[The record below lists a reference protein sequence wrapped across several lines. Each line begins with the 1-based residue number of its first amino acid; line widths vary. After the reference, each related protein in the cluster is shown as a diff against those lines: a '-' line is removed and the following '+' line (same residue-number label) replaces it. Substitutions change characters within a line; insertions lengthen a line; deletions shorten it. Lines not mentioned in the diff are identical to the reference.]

1 MTASDGTIQFAY
13 DLSLPTMPVIG
24 TEQLAS
30 LNAWREMFRRLG
42 LIGQT
47 PDRYSGR
54 GFGNLSL
61 RCVSGEA
68 AFTISASQS
77 SANLVATPDDLVR
90 VTGCNLKR
98 FWVDAEGTQP
108 PSSETL
114 THGMI
119 YAADPRIE
127 WVFYC
132 QSPELW
138 QRASALGL
146 PATPAGVEHGTADMV
161 NAVSDLLGTAHSR
174 PLVFATTGHQDGIF
188 ACGQTARDTGGLL
201 LVYLAR
207 AITMAFEE
215 GDQRPAA

>member
-1 MTASDGTIQFAY
+1 MTASEGTIQFAY
-13 DLSLPTMPVIG
+13 DLSPPSSPVI
-24 TEQLAS
+24 TPAQLAS

-47 PDRYSGR
+47 AQRYGGL

-61 RCVSGEA
+61 RCAPGSES
-68 AFTISASQS
+68 FTISASQS
-77 SANLVATPDDLVR
+77 SANDIATPDDLVR
-90 VTGCNLKR
+90 VTGCNLRR

-132 QSPELW
+132 QSTELW
-138 QRASALGL
+138 QRAEALGL
-146 PATPAGVEHGTADMV
+146 PATPADVEHGTAAMV
-161 NAVSDLLGTAHSR
+161 RAVSDVLGAAHSR
-174 PLVFATTGHQDGIF
+174 PLVFATGGHEDGIF

-201 LVYLAR
+201 LIYLAR

-215 GDQRPAA
+215 AESRPA